1 MKVCLILCFLNAL
14 TSSKKKFAQTY
25 GKNRDINH
33 DLCLNLSLSP
43 IQTLQMG
50 RRARSY
56 AGEIKSET
64 FNLTDI
70 SAYFRYRKEVEGD
83 NLLSDPTYSDLGV
96 EELFTF
102 ADRTVSRV
110 GQQYLYQTLRS
121 VPQAAG
127 EISRHEE
134 IIRHLQA
141 DSHLRERLAKT
152 LSHLRDTEAYSIV
165 RLLADEQPA
174 ASTNRKVIF
183 TILKCLPAL
192 FLLLY
197 LLLHIPACG
206 LFFLVA
212 IILNAGIH
220 YTYKPKSIDYIYSVP
235 QLIKLLGT
243 AEELCK
249 IPELSKLATDI
260 PDALA
265 TLKPIRKTALFL
277 RMENKLQSDMA
288 ALAWLCTELLHIFFL
303 TEPFSFLQSVS
314 ILRNKCREIET
325 VYRFVGLTDCL
336 LSVCFLREHLP
347 YYCLPGRPEERHRL
361 ASQEMYHPLIEDCVA
376 NSIDIQDRSVLL
388 NGSNMSG
395 KTTFIRIIGINVLS
409 AQTLHT
415 AFARSFLL
423 ATPLNI
429 YSALMLADDLSE
441 GKSFYMKEVDT
452 IKEMISRN
460 QKGTANLFLFDE
472 IFKGTNTTERIA
484 AAKAVLSYL
493 NTHDNIIVASTHDT
507 ELATLLDK
515 EYDLYHFS
523 EVIEGETFFFD
534 YKLKNGP
541 LYQRN
546 AIRLLEINGFPP
558 IVIRDAYQTIERM
571 TKQ

>member
-83 NLLSDPTYSDLGV
+83 NLLSDQTYSDLGV

-141 DSHLRERLAKT
+141 DSHLRERLAKV

-174 ASTNRKVIF
+174 ASTNRKVTF
-183 TILKCLPAL
+183 AILKCLPAL

-197 LLLHIPACG
+197 LLLYIPACG

-243 AEELCK
+243 AEKLCK

-314 ILRNKCREIET
+314 ILGT
-325 VYRFVGLTDCL
+325 
-336 LSVCFLREHLP
+336 SA
-347 YYCLPGRPEERHRL
+347 GR
-361 ASQEMYHPLIEDCVA
+361 SK
-376 NSIDIQDRSVLL
+376 RST
-388 NGSNMSG
+388 GSSG
-395 KTTFIRIIGINVLS
+395 
-409 AQTLHT
+409 
-415 AFARSFLL
+415 
-423 ATPLNI
+423 
-429 YSALMLADDLSE
+429 
-441 GKSFYMKEVDT
+441 
-452 IKEMISRN
+452 
-460 QKGTANLFLFDE
+460 
-472 IFKGTNTTERIA
+472 
-484 AAKAVLSYL
+484 
-493 NTHDNIIVASTHDT
+493 
-507 ELATLLDK
+507 
-515 EYDLYHFS
+515 
-523 EVIEGETFFFD
+523 
-534 YKLKNGP
+534 
-541 LYQRN
+541 
-546 AIRLLEINGFPP
+546 
-558 IVIRDAYQTIERM
+558 
-571 TKQ
+571 

>member
-83 NLLSDPTYSDLGV
+83 NLLSDQTYSDLGV

-243 AEELCK
+243 AEKLCK

-347 YYCLPGRPEERHRL
+347 YYCRKTGREAQTGQSRDVPSFDRRLCRQLHRHTRQIGLAERIEHVRQNNFYPHHRHQCPVGTNP
-361 ASQEMYHPLIEDCVA
+361 AYGIRPFFPSGHPFKYIFRPDACR
-376 NSIDIQDRSVLL
+376 RSV
-388 NGSNMSG
+388 
-395 KTTFIRIIGINVLS
+395 
-409 AQTLHT
+409 
-415 AFARSFLL
+415 
-423 ATPLNI
+423 
-429 YSALMLADDLSE
+429 
-441 GKSFYMKEVDT
+441 
-452 IKEMISRN
+452 
-460 QKGTANLFLFDE
+460 
-472 IFKGTNTTERIA
+472 
-484 AAKAVLSYL
+484 
-493 NTHDNIIVASTHDT
+493 
-507 ELATLLDK
+507 
-515 EYDLYHFS
+515 
-523 EVIEGETFFFD
+523 
-534 YKLKNGP
+534 
-541 LYQRN
+541 
-546 AIRLLEINGFPP
+546 
-558 IVIRDAYQTIERM
+558 
-571 TKQ
+571 